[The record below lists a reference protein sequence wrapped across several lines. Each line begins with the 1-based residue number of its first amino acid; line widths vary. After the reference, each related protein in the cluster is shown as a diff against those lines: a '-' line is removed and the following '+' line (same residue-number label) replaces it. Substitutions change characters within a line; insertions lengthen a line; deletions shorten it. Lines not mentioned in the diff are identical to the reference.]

1 MRADKIR
8 KEARLP
14 CGLLTVLLPP
24 RNPRRPLG
32 STIGEETFMPKAPI
46 NGVQI
51 HWERD
56 GGAGEP
62 IVLVHGSWGDHR
74 NWAPVVP
81 AFSQSFRVL
90 TYDRRGHSG
99 SERPEGQGSVW
110 EDVADLAALIEHF
123 EHFPAH
129 IIGNSFGASI
139 VLRLAGE
146 RPELF
151 RSLIVHEPPLFGL
164 LKDDPSAQSVLVAV
178 QERMAAVVE
187 LLTAG
192 DFTGGARQFVETVA
206 FGPGAWG
213 SLPQATRDTFVFNA
227 PTWLDEVRD
236 PDALEID
243 ISRLRKFSAPAL
255 LTVGGQSP
263 PFFPAVVD
271 RIAGALAHV
280 ERHTFAEAGHVPHLS
295 HSDEHIHVVTSFVQ
309 GAAVSSAGS

>member
-1 MRADKIR
+1 V
-8 KEARLP
+8 P
-14 CGLLTVLLPP
+14 T
-24 RNPRRPLG
+24 
-32 STIGEETFMPKAPI
+32 TPI
-46 NGVQI
+46 NGI
-51 HWERD
+51 RIYWELD

-62 IVLVHGSWGDHR
+62 IVLVHGSWGDRH

-81 AFSQSFRVL
+81 ALSRSFRVL

-99 SERPEGQGSVW
+99 SERSNGQGSIW
-110 EDVADLAALIEHF
+110 EDVADLAALIEHL

-164 LKDDPSAQSVLVAV
+164 LKDEPNAQSVLVAV

-192 DFTGGARQFVETVA
+192 DFAGGARQFVETVA
-206 FGPGAWG
+206 FGPGAWEK
-213 SLPQATRDTFVFNA
+213 LPQKTRDTFVFNA

-243 ISRLRKFSAPAL
+243 IGRLRKFSAPAL

-263 PFFPAVVD
+263 PFFPVVVE
-271 RIAGALAHV
+271 RIAGALAQA
-280 ERHTFAEAGHVPHLS
+280 ERHTFTDAGHVPHLS
-295 HSDEHIHVVTSFVQ
+295 HSEEHIRVVNGFIQS
-309 GAAVSSAGS
+309 AAASGVGS